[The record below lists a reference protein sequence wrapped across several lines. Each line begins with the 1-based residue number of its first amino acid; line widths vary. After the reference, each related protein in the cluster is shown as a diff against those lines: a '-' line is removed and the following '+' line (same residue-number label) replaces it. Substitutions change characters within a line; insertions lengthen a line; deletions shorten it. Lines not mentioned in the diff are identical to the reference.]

1 MANNPLDRVKEK
13 LKQRLDPEKAGETTK
28 DTGTPSTTPSTG
40 HRTGGKRSDPAWVM
54 RSFFLRKDTD
64 QAVKKAILE
73 LESQGITYDKSE
85 LMEDLLTG
93 WLTWYQSGGSLDD
106 YMKTRTPP
114 VQPRG

>member
-1 MANNPLDRVKEK
+1 MADNMLDR
-13 LKQRLDPEKAGETTK
+13 LKQVRDLQKAGKTTK
-28 DTGTPSTTPSTG
+28 DTDPPAKPVSTG
-40 HRTGGKRSDPAWVM
+40 RRTGGKRSDPAWVM

>member
-1 MANNPLDRVKEK
+1 MADNPLNRLKRAHDR
-13 LKQRLDPEKAGETTK
+13 QKAVETTK
-28 DTGTPSTTPSTG
+28 DTDPPAKPASTG

-93 WLTWYQSGGSLDD
+93 WLAWHQSGGSLDD

-114 VQPRG
+114 V

>member
-1 MANNPLDRVKEK
+1 MADNPLDR
-13 LKQRLDPEKAGETTK
+13 LKRVHDLQKAGETTK

-93 WLTWYQSGGSLDD
+93 WLAWYRDGGSLDD
-106 YMKTRTPP
+106 YMRTRTP
-114 VQPRG
+114 RG